1 MKYMYQIMWIDT
13 RLPMHRQSEKYETVE
28 AYSVNEAL
36 QIASY
41 KYELG
46 LQSSIPILEVK
57 ILGARI

>member
-28 AYSVNEAL
+28 AYSVIEAM

-41 KYELG
+41 KYKLG